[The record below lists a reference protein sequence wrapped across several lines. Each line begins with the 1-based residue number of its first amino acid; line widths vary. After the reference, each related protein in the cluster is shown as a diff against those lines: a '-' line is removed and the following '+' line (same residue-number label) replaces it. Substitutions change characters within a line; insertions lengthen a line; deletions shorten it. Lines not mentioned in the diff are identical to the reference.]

1 MHRGWRPV
9 GLLPAVKSI
18 DGFVN
23 VNLLSP
29 SCLLS
34 SETFKVYFNLIFRW
48 LELARMNLDKCGPA
62 RHRSWSLAW
71 FSNRS
76 TRTDFIP
83 SSAAWNAS
91 GSSRGTSLGI
101 TGRVNTR
108 SVEVEGF
115 LPTFVAD
122 HKSPWLER
130 KISTGQNPWSD
141 SLSVHQGLSAGYH
154 QTPPDDSKRGGATN
168 ELSTSSSASL
178 RTVAFGDWKQLYH
191 RHWNSHQLI
200 GEPPVKVVWFKGVRR
215 TFRRS
220 CWLWLQESKDVLWQ
234 HERRCGRRLCIQ
246 DAANLRKQKV
256 QPSNTHTYGADIP
269 I

>member
-1 MHRGWRPV
+1 MTGIGADESWQMWPR
-9 GLLPAVKSI
+9 
-18 DGFVN
+18 
-23 VNLLSP
+23 SP
-29 SCLLS
+29 S
-34 SETFKVYFNLIFRW
+34 
-48 LELARMNLDKCGPA
+48 
-62 RHRSWSLAW
+62 RSWSLAW

-91 GSSRGTSLGI
+91 GSSRGTSLGDHGPSEHTRTTLLEI
-101 TGRVNTR
+101 TAWTLHHQKTWTPAKCCHGLLR
-108 SVEVEGF
+108 SRGSF
-115 LPTFVAD
+115 QLLLQITDPHD
-122 HKSPWLER
+122 L
-130 KISTGQNPWSD
+130 NPWSD
-141 SLSVHQGLSAGYH
+141 QLSVHQGLSAGYH

-178 RTVAFGDWKQLYH
+178 RTVAFGDWKHLYY

-220 CWLWLQESKDVLWQ
+220 CRLWLQESKDVLWQ